1 MNGLELNIVLGNYV
15 DWIKRD
21 WLYSP
26 RLGPTIKSNLFYG
39 VSPTKRA
46 DQTSQVV
53 DFTANSIHFNIV
65 ESNLIGSKQQRLSCI
80 FFRKK
85 IDAMGFLYFFD
96 RWILFMLLSLFRTT
110 HRGKGGRGRRQRER
124 VGGVGVGAGIG
135 VSPLL
140 RTGRVDG
147 QRFRD
152 FRICSVDQS
161 CFYLLCLFNI

>member
-85 IDAMGFLYFFD
+85 NRCNGFFIFF
-96 RWILFMLLSLFRTT
+96 WSLDIVHVAFSISYHPPWQRGEGEEAERESGRSRSRSR
-110 HRGKGGRGRRQRER
+110 HRGVTPLTDRPCWWATVSGFSDLQRRSELF
-124 VGGVGVGAGIG
+124 
-135 VSPLL
+135 LL
-140 RTGRVDG
+140 A
-147 QRFRD
+147 
-152 FRICSVDQS
+152 
-161 CFYLLCLFNI
+161 LFI